1 LQRSQS
7 LRTRYGETTR
17 LVGLP
22 VARALIAFGRGDYA
36 RAIQAL
42 GVLPASAHRIGG
54 SDAQRDLLY
63 LTLLEAV
70 QRLRRFARCA
80 AAA

>member
-1 LQRSQS
+1 
-7 LRTRYGETTR
+7 
-17 LVGLP
+17 

-36 RAIQAL
+36 RATQAL

-54 SDAQRDLLY
+54 SHAQRDLRY

-70 QRLRRFARCA
+70 QRLRRSARSA
-80 AAA
+80 AA